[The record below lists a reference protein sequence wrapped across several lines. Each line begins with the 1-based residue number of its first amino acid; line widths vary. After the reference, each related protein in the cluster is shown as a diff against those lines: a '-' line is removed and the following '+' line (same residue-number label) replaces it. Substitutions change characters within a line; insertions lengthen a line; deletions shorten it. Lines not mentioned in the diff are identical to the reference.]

1 MKSPHPEAGAR
12 RRRRSRGL
20 APWSRIAPAAA
31 VLLGLSI
38 PVVAADAP
46 AADEPTVEL
55 YKAKCQICHMADG
68 NSPVPAMNF
77 ASGAWQHGSRLAD
90 VIKVI
95 TEGVPG
101 KAMTSFKKQLTKEQI
116 EALARYVRSFD
127 KKLKDEKASK
137 GEQP

>member
-1 MKSPHPEAGAR
+1 MDSSHPEARAPRHRPG
-12 RRRRSRGL
+12 GM
-20 APWSRIAPAAA
+20 APWSRIAPAAVA
-31 VLLGLSI
+31 ALLGLSV
-38 PVVAADAP
+38 PVAAEAP
-46 AADEPTVEL
+46 AADEATVEL

-77 ASGAWQHGSRLAD
+77 ANGAWLHGSRLAD

-127 KKLKDEKASK
+127 KKLKDDKTGK
-137 GEQP
+137 VGQP

>member
-1 MKSPHPEAGAR
+1 MPS
-12 RRRRSRGL
+12 
-20 APWSRIAPAAA
+20 WWIAPATAA
-31 VLLGLSI
+31 ALLGLSI
-38 PVVAADAP
+38 PVGADAP
-46 AADEPTVEL
+46 AADEATVEL

-77 ASGAWQHGSRLAD
+77 ADGVWLHGSRLAD

-95 TEGVPG
+95 AEGVPG

-127 KKLKDEKASK
+127 KKLKDEKADK
-137 GEQP
+137 GGEP

>member
-1 MKSPHPEAGAR
+1 MDSSHPEAGAPR
-12 RRRRSRGL
+12 RRLGGM
-20 APWSRIAPAAA
+20 APWSRMAAA
-31 VLLGLSI
+31 AALLGLSV
-38 PVVAADAP
+38 PVAAEAP
-46 AADEPTVEL
+46 AADEATVEL
-55 YKAKCQICHMADG
+55 YRAKCQICHMADG

-77 ASGAWQHGSRLAD
+77 ANGAWQHGSRLAD

-127 KKLKDEKASK
+127 KKLKDEKTGK
-137 GEQP
+137 GGQP

>member
-1 MKSPHPEAGAR
+1 MESPHPEAGALR
-12 RRRRSRGL
+12 QRRSRGMI
-20 APWSRIAPAAA
+20 PWSRIAPGAA
-31 VLLGLSI
+31 VLLALSI
-38 PVVAADAP
+38 PVAAADAP
-46 AADEPTVEL
+46 AADEATVEL
-55 YKAKCQICHMADG
+55 YKEKCQICHMADG

-95 TEGVPG
+95 TEGVSG

-127 KKLKDEKASK
+127 KKLKDEKEGK
-137 GEQP
+137 GGEP

>member
-1 MKSPHPEAGAR
+1 MKVRE
-12 RRRRSRGL
+12 L
-20 APWSRIAPAAA
+20 ASGSKIATAAA
-31 VLLGLSI
+31 AALLGLSLS
-38 PVVAADAP
+38 AAAETP
-46 AADEPTVEL
+46 AADEATVEL

-77 ASGAWQHGSRLAD
+77 ASGAWQHGSRVAD
-90 VIKVI
+90 VVKVI

-127 KKLKDEKASK
+127 KKLKDEKAGK
-137 GEQP
+137 GGQP

>member
-1 MKSPHPEAGAR
+1 MPS
-12 RRRRSRGL
+12 
-20 APWSRIAPAAA
+20 WWIAPATAA
-31 VLLGLSI
+31 ALLGLSI
-38 PVVAADAP
+38 PVGADAP
-46 AADEPTVEL
+46 AADEATVEL

-77 ASGAWQHGSRLAD
+77 ADGVWLHGSRLAD

-95 TEGVPG
+95 AEGVPG

-127 KKLKDEKASK
+127 RKLKDEKADK
-137 GEQP
+137 GGEP

>member
-1 MKSPHPEAGAR
+1 MKTP
-12 RRRRSRGL
+12 L
-20 APWSRIAPAAA
+20 MAPWWRIVPAAA
-31 VLLGLSI
+31 VLLGVSI

-46 AADEPTVEL
+46 AADEATVEL
-55 YKAKCQICHMADG
+55 YKEKCQICHMADG
-68 NSPVPAMNF
+68 NSPVAAMNF
-77 ASGAWQHGSRLAD
+77 ADGVWLHGSRIED

-127 KKLKDEKASK
+127 KKLKDEKAGK
-137 GEQP
+137 GGEP